1 MYIHISMGFM
11 GTGVGY
17 MGTDMGYM
25 GMDEGI
31 HGHRRVCLLVFCL
44 LTASVVDGM
53 KTCSE
58 TIALKI
64 DLVNVVFGK
73 TNVLK

>member
-1 MYIHISMGFM
+1 MCMYIHISMGYM

-17 MGTDMGYM
+17 MGTD
-25 GMDEGI
+25 EGI
-31 HGHRRVCLLVFCL
+31 HGRRRVCLLVFSL
-44 LTASVVDGM
+44 LTVSVVDGM

-64 DLVNVVFGK
+64 DLVNVVLGK
-73 TNVLK
+73 SNVLK